1 MGILPDTTK
10 SSVLPNALR
19 KSPLFAGHRG
29 VQSKSPDEHQVTA
42 QHRMSPMLKFESLI
56 FDNGFADLPEAY
68 FSRVTPTPVPD
79 PYLVC
84 HSPEALALLD
94 LDATEITRPELI
106 ATLAGNQ
113 LLPGMDTLAALYAGH
128 QFGHYV
134 PQLGDGR
141 AILLGEIRNAAGE
154 GWEIQLKGAGRTP
167 YSRGGDGRAVL
178 RSSIR
183 EFLCSEAMH
192 ALGIPTTRALCI
204 VGSDLPVY
212 REDVETAAIVTRL
225 APSFVRFGSFE
236 VFYYRNQIDA
246 IKQLADYVITR
257 YYPDL
262 ALRDEPYTALLH
274 EVCRRTAE
282 LMAQWQAVGFS
293 HGVMNTDNMSILG
306 LTLDYGPFGF
316 LDAFNP
322 GYICN
327 HSDTGGRYAFDQQP
341 DVAAWN
347 ITKLA
352 QTFVP
357 LLSVEAA
364 SAAIA
369 DYPQTFGQSYLRRMT
384 TKFGLPLNSHTP
396 SLVMDALQLLAQN
409 QVDYTRFMR
418 RLCEFDSKDTSRN
431 TPLRDLFLDRAAFDA
446 WAIRYAAALQQV
458 ASHDAERGAAM
469 RAVNPKYILR
479 NHLAET
485 AIRRA
490 TDTRDYS
497 EIARLH
503 ALLSRPFDEQPEHAA
518 YAAEPPDWARQI
530 EVSCSS

>member
-1 MGILPDTTK
+1 MPKL
-10 SSVLPNALR
+10 
-19 KSPLFAGHRG
+19 
-29 VQSKSPDEHQVTA
+29 
-42 QHRMSPMLKFESLI
+42 ESLT
-56 FDNGFADLPEAY
+56 FDNGFSRLPEAY
-68 FSRVTPTPVPD
+68 YSRVCPTPVPD

-84 HSPEALALLD
+84 YSPQALALLD
-94 LDATEITRPELI
+94 LDASEMARRELI
-106 ATLAGNQ
+106 ETLAGNQ
-113 LLPGMDTLAALYAGH
+113 LLPGMDAIAALYAGH

-141 AILLGEIRNAAGE
+141 AILLGEVKNVAGE
-154 GWEIQLKGAGRTP
+154 GWEVQLKGAGRTP

-204 VGSDLPVY
+204 VGSDRPVY
-212 REDVETAAIVTRL
+212 REDQETAALVTRL

-236 VFYYRNQIDA
+236 VFYYRNQIES
-246 IKQLADYVITR
+246 IKHLADYVIAR
-257 YYPDL
+257 YYPELTTL
-262 ALRDEPYTALLH
+262 ADPYPEFLRLVAL
-274 EVCRRTAE
+274 RTAE

-316 LDAFNP
+316 LDAFDP

-327 HSDTGGRYAFDQQP
+327 HSDTSGRYAFDQQP

-347 ITKLA
+347 LTKLA
-352 QTFVP
+352 QTLVP
-357 LLSVEAA
+357 LMSVEAA
-364 SAAIA
+364 SSAISE
-369 DYPQTFGQSYLRRMT
+369 YPQAFGRAYLERMAA
-384 TKFGLPLNSHTP
+384 KFGLPPGSETA

-409 QVDYTRFMR
+409 HVDYTIFLR
-418 RLCEFDSKDTSRN
+418 RLCDFDSGENAPN
-431 TPLRDLFLDRAAFDA
+431 TLRDLFLDRAAFDA
-446 WAIRYAAALQQV
+446 WAARYAAALRQQ
-458 ASHDAERGAAM
+458 ASLDAERGPAM

-479 NHLAET
+479 NHLAEI

-490 TDTRDYS
+490 TDERDFS
-497 EIARLH
+497 EINRLH
-503 ALLSRPFDEQPEHAA
+503 ALLTHPFDEQPEYET
-518 YAAEPPDWARQI
+518 YAAEPPDWARKI

>member
-1 MGILPDTTK
+1 M
-10 SSVLPNALR
+10 
-19 KSPLFAGHRG
+19 
-29 VQSKSPDEHQVTA
+29 SK
-42 QHRMSPMLKFESLI
+42 LESLH
-56 FDNGFADLPEAY
+56 FDNSFARLPESY
-68 FSRVTPTPVPD
+68 YSRVCPTPVPD

-84 HSPEALALLD
+84 HSPEALSLLD
-94 LDATEITRPELI
+94 LDEREITRPEMI

-113 LLPGMDTLAALYAGH
+113 LLPGMDAIAALYAGH
-128 QFGHYV
+128 QFGHFV

-141 AILLGEIRNAAGE
+141 AILLGEVKNTAGE

-204 VGSDLPVY
+204 VGSDHPVY
-212 REDVETAAIVTRL
+212 REDEETAALVTRL

-236 VFYYRNQIDA
+236 VFYYRNQIEP
-246 IKQLADYVITR
+246 IRQLADYVIAR
-257 YYPDL
+257 YYPEL
-262 ALRDEPYTALLH
+262 ATRTEPYAELLR
-274 EVCRRTAE
+274 EVTRRTAE

-316 LDAFNP
+316 LDAFDP

-347 ITKLA
+347 LTKLA

-357 LLSVEAA
+357 LLSVETA
-364 SAAIA
+364 SAAIG
-369 DYPQTFGQSYLRRMT
+369 DYPQQFGQAYIERMAA
-384 TKFGLPLNSHTP
+384 KFGLQLDGETVP
-396 SLVMDALQLLAQN
+396 LVMDALQLLAQN
-409 QVDYTRFMR
+409 HVDYTIFMR
-418 RLCEFDSKDTSRN
+418 RLCDFDSTEGASN
-431 TPLRDLFLDRAAFDA
+431 APLRDLFLDRAAFDA
-446 WAIRYAAALQQV
+446 WAARYAGALHAAG
-458 ASHDAERGAAM
+458 STDTERSLAM

-479 NHLAET
+479 NHLAEV

-490 TDTRDYS
+490 ADHRDYS
-497 EIARLH
+497 EISRLH
-503 ALLSRPFDEQPEHAA
+503 ALLLRPFDEQPEFEA

>member
-1 MGILPDTTK
+1 MAKL
-10 SSVLPNALR
+10 
-19 KSPLFAGHRG
+19 
-29 VQSKSPDEHQVTA
+29 
-42 QHRMSPMLKFESLI
+42 ESLT
-56 FDNGFADLPEAY
+56 FDNGFARLPEAY
-68 FSRVTPTPVPD
+68 YSRVCPTPVPD

-84 HSPEALALLD
+84 YSPEALSLLD
-94 LDATEITRPELI
+94 LDEGEITRPELI
-106 ATLAGNQ
+106 ETLAGNR
-113 LLPGMDTLAALYAGH
+113 LLPGMDAIAALYAGH

-134 PQLGDGR
+134 SQLGDGR
-141 AILLGEIRNAAGE
+141 AILLGEVKNAAGE
-154 GWEIQLKGAGRTP
+154 GWEVQLKGAGRTP

-204 VGSDLPVY
+204 VGSDRPVY
-212 REDVETAAIVTRL
+212 REDEETAALVTRL

-236 VFYYRNQIDA
+236 VFYYRNQVEPIR
-246 IKQLADYVITR
+246 QLADYVIER

-262 ALRDEPYTALLH
+262 KNLADPYPEFLRQVAL
-274 EVCRRTAE
+274 RTAE

-316 LDAFNP
+316 LDAFDP
-322 GYICN
+322 GYVCN

-352 QTFVP
+352 QALVP
-357 LLSVEAA
+357 LMSVETA
-364 SAAIA
+364 SQAIGE
-369 DYPQTFGQSYLRRMT
+369 YPQVFGRAYLERMAA
-384 TKFGLPLNSHTP
+384 KFGLPPGSETAG
-396 SLVMDALQLLAQN
+396 LVMDALQLLAQN
-409 QVDYTRFMR
+409 RVDYTIFLR
-418 RLCEFDSKDTSRN
+418 RLCDFDSRPDAVN
-431 TPLRDLFLDRAAFDA
+431 APLRDLVLDRAAFDA
-446 WAIRYAAALQQV
+446 WAARYAAALRQQG
-458 ASHDAERGAAM
+458 SSDADRAAAM

-479 NHLAET
+479 NHLAEV

-490 TDTRDYS
+490 ADARDYS
-497 EIARLH
+497 EVNRLH
-503 ALLSRPFDEQPEHAA
+503 ALLMHPFDEQPEHEA
-518 YAAEPPDWARQI
+518 YAAEPPDWARKI

>member
-1 MGILPDTTK
+1 MPKL
-10 SSVLPNALR
+10 
-19 KSPLFAGHRG
+19 
-29 VQSKSPDEHQVTA
+29 
-42 QHRMSPMLKFESLI
+42 ESLH
-56 FDNGFADLPEAY
+56 FDNGFARLPESY
-68 FSRVTPTPVPD
+68 YSRVCPTPVPD

-84 HSPEALALLD
+84 HSPEALRLLD
-94 LDATEITRPELI
+94 LDEREITRPEMI

-113 LLPGMDTLAALYAGH
+113 LLPGMDAIAALYAGH
-128 QFGHYV
+128 QFGHFV

-141 AILLGEIRNAAGE
+141 AILLGEVKNAAGE
-154 GWEIQLKGAGRTP
+154 GWEVQLKGAGRTP

-183 EFLCSEAMH
+183 EYLCSEAMH
-192 ALGIPTTRALCI
+192 ALGIPTTRALAI
-204 VGSDLPVY
+204 IGSDHPVY
-212 REDVETAAIVTRL
+212 REDEETAALVTRL

-236 VFYYRNQIDA
+236 VFYYRNQIEP
-246 IKQLADYVITR
+246 IRQLADYVIAR
-257 YYPDL
+257 YYPEL
-262 ALRDEPYTALLH
+262 ATRAEPYAELLR
-274 EVCRRTAE
+274 EVARRTAE

-316 LDAFNP
+316 LDAFDP

-347 ITKLA
+347 LTKLA

-357 LLSVEAA
+357 LLSVETA
-364 SAAIA
+364 SAAIS
-369 DYPQTFGQSYLRRMT
+369 DYPQQFGQAYIERMAA
-384 TKFGLPLNSHTP
+384 KFGLQLDGETV
-396 SLVMDALQLLAQN
+396 SLVTDALQLLAQN
-409 QVDYTRFMR
+409 HVDYTIFMR
-418 RLCEFDSKDTSRN
+418 RLCNFDRAKGAVN
-431 TPLRDLFLDRAAFDA
+431 APLRDLFLNRAAFDA
-446 WAIRYAAALQQV
+446 WAVRYAEALMAIGSV
-458 ASHDAERGAAM
+458 DTERSMAM
-469 RAVNPKYILR
+469 RAVNSKYILR
-479 NHLAET
+479 NHLAEV

-490 TDTRDYS
+490 ADHRDYS

-503 ALLSRPFDEQPEHAA
+503 TLLLHPFDEQPEFEA

>member
-1 MGILPDTTK
+1 MPKL
-10 SSVLPNALR
+10 
-19 KSPLFAGHRG
+19 
-29 VQSKSPDEHQVTA
+29 
-42 QHRMSPMLKFESLI
+42 ESLS
-56 FDNGFADLPEAY
+56 FDNGFSRLPETY
-68 FSRVTPTPVPD
+68 YSRVCPTPVPA

-84 HSPEALALLD
+84 HSPEALRLLD
-94 LDATEITRPELI
+94 LDESEISRPELI
-106 ATLAGNQ
+106 ETLAGNQ
-113 LLPGMDTLAALYAGH
+113 LLPGMDAIAALYAGH

-141 AILLGEIRNAAGE
+141 AILLGEVKNAAGE
-154 GWEIQLKGAGRTP
+154 GWELQLKGAGRTP

-204 VGSDLPVY
+204 VGSDRPVY
-212 REDVETAAIVTRL
+212 REDEETAALVTRL

-236 VFYYRNQIDA
+236 VFYYRNQIES
-246 IKQLADYVITR
+246 IRHLADYVIAR
-257 YYPDL
+257 YYPQL
-262 ALRDEPYTALLH
+262 ATRAEPYAELLR
-274 EVCRRTAE
+274 EVTRRTAE

-316 LDAFNP
+316 LDAFDP

-327 HSDTGGRYAFDQQP
+327 HSDTSGRYAFDQQP

-347 ITKLA
+347 LTKLA

-357 LLSVEAA
+357 LLSVETA

-369 DYPQTFGQSYLRRMT
+369 DYPQQFGQAYIGRMAA
-384 TKFGLPLNSHTP
+384 KFGLPPGSEAVPLI
-396 SLVMDALQLLAQN
+396 MDALQLLAQN
-409 QVDYTRFMR
+409 HVDYTIFMR
-418 RLCEFDSKDTSRN
+418 RLCDFDSTDHAAN
-431 TPLRDLFLDRAAFDA
+431 APMRDLFLDRAAFDA
-446 WAIRYAAALQQV
+446 WAAQYAAALRQQG
-458 ASHDAERGAAM
+458 SNDIERSQAL

-479 NHLAET
+479 NHLAEI

-490 TDTRDYS
+490 TDERDYS
-497 EIARLH
+497 EVNRLH
-503 ALLSRPFDEQPEHAA
+503 AVFTRPFDEQPEFAA

>member
-1 MGILPDTTK
+1 MPKL
-10 SSVLPNALR
+10 
-19 KSPLFAGHRG
+19 
-29 VQSKSPDEHQVTA
+29 
-42 QHRMSPMLKFESLI
+42 ESLR
-56 FDNGFADLPEAY
+56 FDNGFARLPETY
-68 FSRVTPTPVPD
+68 YSRVCPTPVPD

-84 HSPEALALLD
+84 HSPEALRLLD
-94 LDATEITRPELI
+94 LDESEISRPELI
-106 ATLAGNQ
+106 ETLAGNQ
-113 LLPGMDTLAALYAGH
+113 LLPGMDAIAALYAGH

-141 AILLGEIRNAAGE
+141 AILLGEVRNAAGE
-154 GWEIQLKGAGRTP
+154 GWEVQLKGAGRTP

-204 VGSDLPVY
+204 VGSDRTVY
-212 REDVETAAIVTRL
+212 REDEETAALVTRL

-236 VFYYRNQIDA
+236 VFYYRNQVEPLR
-246 IKQLADYVITR
+246 QLADYVIAR
-257 YYPDL
+257 YYPEL
-262 ALRDEPYTALLH
+262 AARAEPYAELLR
-274 EVCRRTAE
+274 EVTRRTAE

-316 LDAFNP
+316 LDAFDP
-322 GYICN
+322 GFICN

-352 QTFVP
+352 QALVP
-357 LLSVEAA
+357 LLSVETA
-364 SAAIA
+364 SAAIS
-369 DYPQTFGQSYLRRMT
+369 DYPQQFGQAYLERMAA
-384 TKFGLPLNSHTP
+384 KFGLTPGGESVPLI
-396 SLVMDALQLLAQN
+396 MDALQLLAQN
-409 QVDYTRFMR
+409 PVDYTIFMR
-418 RLCEFDSKDTSRN
+418 RLCDFDSTAGALN

-446 WAIRYAAALQQV
+446 WAARYAAALGQQG
-458 ASHDAERGAAM
+458 SIDTERSAAM

-479 NHLAET
+479 NHLAEV

-490 TDTRDYS
+490 ADQRDYS
-497 EIARLH
+497 EISRLH
-503 ALLSRPFDEQPEHAA
+503 NLLAHPFDEQPELDA
-518 YAAEPPDWARQI
+518 YAAEPPDWAKRI

>member
-1 MGILPDTTK
+1 MAKL
-10 SSVLPNALR
+10 
-19 KSPLFAGHRG
+19 
-29 VQSKSPDEHQVTA
+29 
-42 QHRMSPMLKFESLI
+42 ESLT
-56 FDNGFADLPEAY
+56 FDNGFARLPEAY
-68 FSRVTPTPVPD
+68 YSRVCPTPVPD

-84 HSPEALALLD
+84 YSPEAMALLD
-94 LDATEITRPELI
+94 LDAGEITRPELI
-106 ATLAGNQ
+106 QTLAGNQ
-113 LLPGMDTLAALYAGH
+113 LLPGMDALAALYAGH

-141 AILLGEIRNAAGE
+141 AILLGEVKNAAGA
-154 GWEIQLKGAGRTP
+154 GWEVQLKGAGRTP

-204 VGSDLPVY
+204 VGSDRPVY
-212 REDVETAAIVTRL
+212 REDVETAALVTRL

-236 VFYYRNQIDA
+236 VFYYRNQIEP
-246 IKQLADYVITR
+246 IKQLADYVIAR

-262 ALRDEPYTALLH
+262 ATRAEPYAELLR
-274 EVCRRTAE
+274 EVTRRTAE

-316 LDAFNP
+316 LDAFDP

-327 HSDTGGRYAFDQQP
+327 HSDSGGRYAFDQQP

-352 QTFVP
+352 QTLVP
-357 LLSVEAA
+357 LLSVETA
-364 SAAIA
+364 SAAIG
-369 DYPQTFGQSYLRRMT
+369 DYPQQFGQAYIARMAA
-384 TKFGLPLNSHTP
+384 KFGLPASGETVPL
-396 SLVMDALQLLAQN
+396 LMDALQLLAQN
-409 QVDYTRFMR
+409 HVDYTIFMR
-418 RLCEFDSKDTSRN
+418 RLGDFDSAENKAN
-431 TPLRDLFLDRAAFDA
+431 PLLRDLFLDRSAFDA
-446 WAIRYAAALQQV
+446 WAARYAAALRQQGSNDV
-458 ASHDAERGAAM
+458 ERGQAM

-479 NHLAET
+479 NHLAEV

-490 TDTRDYS
+490 ADERDYS
-497 EIARLH
+497 EINRLH
-503 ALLSRPFDEQPEHAA
+503 RLLTRPFDEQAENEA